1 MCTILNVAT
10 AVPPHV
16 IDQEDAKR
24 ALRPLLPIAPDRQQA
39 ALALFD
45 HTLVQRRFSV
55 LPLDL
60 LLEPRGLAQTMRLYR
75 EHAVELAA
83 RAAGDCLRGARRSA
97 QSIDLIITTSCTGVL
112 IPSLESYLV
121 ERLGLRPDV
130 RRVPIAGLGCSAG
143 AAALGR
149 AHDFLRGRP
158 DAHVLVVAVEL
169 PTLSFQ
175 PRDGAIGQI
184 VSTAIFG
191 DGAAAA
197 LLGHGPGL
205 QLVDVES
212 HLVPHSQDVLGFE
225 LRDDGFHVVLGKE
238 VPLVLRSNLA
248 ALVARLLDRS
258 GLRAEDLR
266 FSAVHPGGRRILTA
280 VEDALGLARAVTRPA
295 WDVLR
300 DFGNQSSAA
309 VFFVLARCLQ
319 GPRTGPGLL
328 AGFGPGLAVDLGLMR
343 WSET

>member
-1 MCTILNVAT
+1 MCTVLHVAT
-10 AVPPHV
+10 AVPAHV

-24 ALRPLLPIAPDRQQA
+24 ALRPLLPVAPDRQEA
-39 ALALFD
+39 ALVLFD
-45 HTLVQRRFSV
+45 HALVKRRFSV

-60 LLEPRGLAQTMRLYR
+60 LLERRGVGQTMRLYR
-75 EHAVELAA
+75 EHAVALAF
-83 RAAGDCLRGARRSA
+83 RAADECLRGARRPA
-97 QSIDLIITTSCTGVL
+97 KSIDLIITTSCTGVL

-149 AHDFLRGRP
+149 AHDFLRGHP

-175 PRDGAIGQI
+175 PRDGSIGQI

-191 DGAAAA
+191 DGAAAVV
-197 LLGHGPGL
+197 LGQGPGL

-212 HLVPHSQDVLGFE
+212 HLVADSQDVLGFD

-238 VPLVLRSNLA
+238 LPLVLRSNLA
-248 ALVARLLDRS
+248 PVVARLLGRS
-258 GLRAEDLR
+258 GVRTEDLR

-280 VEDALGLARAVTRPA
+280 VEEALGLPRAVTQPA

-309 VFFVLARCLQ
+309 VLFVLARCLL
-319 GPRTGPGLL
+319 GSRTGPGLL
-328 AGFGPGLAVDLGLMR
+328 AGFGPGLAVDLGLLR
-343 WSET
+343 WNQA